1 MSIQSRVEMMSS
13 GECGMERVAFLRHG
27 MRQVV
32 AALAPAPHPQA
43 GFTPID
49 VDIDIAQ
56 CSGVDVAH
64 CAVQWCGCGS
74 LCSAV
79 VWMRPRW
86 ATRTISVDDGYV
98 KGEIAK
104 F

>member
-27 MRQVV
+27 MRQVA

-64 CAVQWCGCGS
+64 CAVQWCG
-74 LCSAV
+74 
-79 VWMRPRW
+79 
-86 ATRTISVDDGYV
+86 
-98 KGEIAK
+98 
-104 F
+104 